1 MEKERECSVTE
12 LETLT
17 LKLMAFTIVWD
28 TAVAKG
34 IVIRPENNVIDHLCS
49 FVIDSYMEKARKIIA
64 EYDQK
69 AGE

>member
-1 MEKERECSVTE
+1 MTE

-34 IVIRPENNVIDHLCS
+34 IVIRPENDVIDHLCT
-49 FVIDSYMEKARKIIA
+49 FVIDSYREKARKIIA
-64 EYDQK
+64 DYDQK
-69 AGE
+69 AGK

>member
-1 MEKERECSVTE
+1 MTE

-49 FVIDSYMEKARKIIA
+49 YVIDSYKEKARKIIA

-69 AGE
+69 ASE